1 MDFDTLIHCD
11 CIEYMKNMAKNS
23 VDLTLTDIP
32 YCEVNSNAGHNGMD
46 KRNLDKDEADT
57 KTFELSEFLPLV
69 DKITKGAIVI
79 FCGIEQLAEIFT
91 YFKKKKY
98 PARHLVWSKTNPSV
112 MNGEKEYLA
121 SVENAVWT
129 KKPGTYFGGFCISSV
144 LTYPQ
149 GKSTIHPTEK
159 NHDLLRRL
167 IIENSRP
174 NQLVFDPC
182 AGSASTL
189 LVAGQEGRHFLGC
202 ELRKKYFNPA
212 MKRIRFEGGYY
223 PSLFDD
229 SEIIEKDKEV
239 KMQSL
244 FEELENGEN

>member
-11 CIEYMKNMAKNS
+11 CIDMKNMPKNS

-32 YCEVNSNAGHNGMD
+32 YCGVNSNIGHNGMTR
-46 KRNLDKDEADT
+46 RNLDKGDADT

-79 FCGIEQLAEIFT
+79 FCGVEQLGEIFS
-91 YFKKKKY
+91 YFKRKKY
-98 PARHLVWSKTNPSV
+98 PTRHLVWSKTNPSV
-112 MNGEKEYLA
+112 MNGEKEYLN
-121 SVENAVWT
+121 SVENAVWA
-129 KKPGTYFGGFCISSV
+129 KKPGAYFGGFCAPSV

-149 GKSTIHPTEK
+149 GKGTIHPTEK
-159 NHDLLRRL
+159 NHDLLRQL

-174 NQLVFDPC
+174 NQIVFDPC
-182 AGSASTL
+182 AGSGSTL
-189 LVAGQEGRHFLGC
+189 LVAGLEGRHFLGC
-202 ELRKKYFNPA
+202 ELRDKYFNPA
-212 MKRIRFEGGYY
+212 MERIRREGGYWQ
-223 PSLFDD
+223 PLFYD

>member
-1 MDFDTLIHCD
+1 MEEMNKEEMNKDKTPIL
-11 CIEYMKNMAKNS
+11 
-23 VDLTLTDIP
+23 
-32 YCEVNSNAGHNGMD
+32 AGV
-46 KRNLDKDEADT
+46 
-57 KTFELSEFLPLV
+57 FEGHIWGARPSMGYGIFLP
-69 DKITKGAIVI
+69 DGICPAI
-79 FCGIEQLAEIFT
+79 
-91 YFKKKKY
+91 
-98 PARHLVWSKTNPSV
+98 PARHLVWNKTNPSV

-159 NHDLLRRL
+159 NHDLLRQL

-239 KMQSL
+239 KIQSL
-244 FEELENGEN
+244 FEEFENGEN

>member
-79 FCGIEQLAEIFT
+79 FCGIEQFAEIFT

-98 PARHLVWSKTNPSV
+98 PARHLVWSKTNPSI

-129 KKPGTYFGGFCISSV
+129 KAASV
-144 LTYPQ
+144 FLPFLP
-149 GKSTIHPTEK
+149 IHKEK
-159 NHDLLRRL
+159 ALY
-167 IIENSRP
+167 
-174 NQLVFDPC
+174 
-182 AGSASTL
+182 TL
-189 LVAGQEGRHFLGC
+189 Q
-202 ELRKKYFNPA
+202 
-212 MKRIRFEGGYY
+212 KRIRFEGGYY

-244 FEELENGEN
+244 FEELENGENQSKGFNHK

>member
-11 CIEYMKNMAKNS
+11 CIEYMKNMPKNS

-32 YCEVNSNAGHNGMD
+32 YCEVNTNIGHNGMD
-46 KRNLDKDEADT
+46 RRNLDKGDADT

-69 DKITKGAIVI
+69 DKVTKGSIVI
-79 FCGIEQLAEIFT
+79 FCGIEQLAQIFT

-98 PARHLVWSKTNPSV
+98 PTRHLVWAKTNPSV
-112 MNGEKEYLA
+112 MNGEKEYLN

-129 KKPGTYFGGFCISSV
+129 KKPGAYFGGFCIPSV

-149 GKSTIHPTEK
+149 GTGKLHPTEK
-159 NHDLLRRL
+159 NHDLLRQL

-174 NQLVFDPC
+174 NQIVFDPC
-182 AGSASTL
+182 AGSGSTL
-189 LVAGQEGRHFLGC
+189 LVAGNESRHFLGC
-202 ELRKKYFNPA
+202 ELREKYFIPA
-212 MKRIRFEGGYY
+212 IERLKSEGGFC
-223 PSLFDD
+223 PSLFDE
-229 SEIIEKDKEV
+229 SELIEENKQI

-244 FEELENGEN
+244 FEEAE